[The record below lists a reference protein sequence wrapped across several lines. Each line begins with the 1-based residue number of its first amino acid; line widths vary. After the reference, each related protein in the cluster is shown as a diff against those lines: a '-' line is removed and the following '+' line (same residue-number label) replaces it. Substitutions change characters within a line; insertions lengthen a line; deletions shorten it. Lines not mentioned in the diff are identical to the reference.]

1 VRHSGV
7 VASGADAKSALL
19 AKVDERTECLT
30 RELATFGLGNTLCNQ
45 SRQQRGIPAMVKTR
59 AEAAQYLKDA
69 GGLKLVVFG
78 ADGHEVAAMF
88 VQGSV
93 RYDEEEATFLAVAE
107 GGHTVGELFVD
118 ETVGYDENI
127 DAFVIRTAQ

>member
-1 VRHSGV
+1 MV
-7 VASGADAKSALL
+7 
-19 AKVDERTECLT
+19 T
-30 RELATFGLGNTLCNQ
+30 
-45 SRQQRGIPAMVKTR
+45 SRV
-59 AEAAQYLKDA
+59 EAAQYLKDA
-69 GGLKLVVFG
+69 AGLKLVVFG

-93 RYDEEEATFLAVAE
+93 TYDDDKATFVAVAE

-127 DAFVIRTAQ
+127 DAFVIHTAQ

>member
-1 VRHSGV
+1 
-7 VASGADAKSALL
+7 
-19 AKVDERTECLT
+19 
-30 RELATFGLGNTLCNQ
+30 
-45 SRQQRGIPAMVKTR
+45 MVTSR

-88 VQGSV
+88 VEGSV
-93 RYDEEEATFLAVAE
+93 TFDAEEATFIAVAE
-107 GGHTVGELFVD
+107 DGHAVGQLFVD
-118 ETVGYDENI
+118 ETVVYDENI

>member
-1 VRHSGV
+1 MV
-7 VASGADAKSALL
+7 
-19 AKVDERTECLT
+19 T
-30 RELATFGLGNTLCNQ
+30 R
-45 SRQQRGIPAMVKTR
+45 R
-59 AEAAQYLKDA
+59 AEAARYLRDA

-93 RYDEEEATFLAVAE
+93 RLDEEQATFIAVAE
-107 GGHTVGELFVD
+107 DGRPVGELFVD

-127 DAFVIRTAQ
+127 DAFVIHTAQ